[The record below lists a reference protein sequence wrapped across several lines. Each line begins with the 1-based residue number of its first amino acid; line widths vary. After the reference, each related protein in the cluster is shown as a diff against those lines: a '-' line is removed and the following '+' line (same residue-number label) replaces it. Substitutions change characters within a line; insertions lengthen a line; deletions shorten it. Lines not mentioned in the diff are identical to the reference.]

1 MVEPSGHAGGNR
13 RPGGSVGGLSDVQ
26 RISGRDFQRSA
37 NAVMIGRH
45 NDRQAGGSAM
55 QCPYCRGTIFNGAFV
70 CRFCGKKQPVPAA
83 ARIPGRVIFG
93 SLAFICVLV
102 VWANWQGTDA
112 QHEQARIQQAA
123 ACNGTMTAQQIADSA
138 KATAAKSHI
147 SIMAAVHSAEI
158 LACPTM
164 AGH

>member
-1 MVEPSGHAGGNR
+1 MK
-13 RPGGSVGGLSDVQ
+13 
-26 RISGRDFQRSA
+26 
-37 NAVMIGRH
+37 
-45 NDRQAGGSAM
+45 
-55 QCPYCRGTIFNGAFV
+55 CPYCRGTIFSGAFE
-70 CRFCGKKQPVPAA
+70 CRFCGKKQPSSKA
-83 ARIPGRVIFG
+83 ARIPGRVLLAI
-93 SLAFICVLV
+93 SAFIFVLV

-138 KATAAKSHI
+138 RAAVVKSHI
-147 SIMAAVHSAEI
+147 SITAAIQKAEI